1 MGQMP
6 TPLRSGR
13 GRAQCS
19 RSGGGRRLLLLAA
32 VAALGW
38 LALACTANDDVP
50 PAAGSRDV
58 GSEAPA
64 PIDNGVP
71 SGPTDTDTPPDTAGD
86 DPTTLEADP
95 LIWVAPKDVRQGS
108 AFVVAAEA
116 PGAGFA
122 SVAFNGDVYT
132 LVREGSRF
140 FAILGIDALTPI
152 GPMPLVVSVSNAEGR
167 PVLQQE
173 TLITVLDAAWQTE
186 VVELDESN
194 AALLDPEIG
203 ADDAA
208 LIDVMLRRETQERHW
223 DGVFDPPSNGVITA
237 NYGLLRSY
245 NFLPVSEYHAGLDF
259 AGENGDPIL
268 APNAGV
274 VVWVGQSQRRG
285 NGLLIDHGVG
295 LLSSYWHL
303 SEVVVAPGDVVR
315 TGDFIGRIGATGLA
329 TGPHLHWEM
338 AAHGVPIDPVQWIR
352 VNEFPNP
359 LEEFDPADAVQSP
372 NQRAG

>member
-13 GRAQCS
+13 GQAQCS
-19 RSGGGRRLLLLAA
+19 RSGGGRRLLLLAT
-32 VAALGW
+32 VASLGW

-50 PAAGSRDV
+50 PAAGSRDI

-64 PIDNGVP
+64 PIDTGVP
-71 SGPTDTDTPPDTAGD
+71 SGPTDADTPPDTAGD
-86 DPTTLEADP
+86 DPPSLEADP

-140 FAILGIDALTPI
+140 FAILGLDALTPI

-173 TLITVLDAAWQTE
+173 TLITVVDAAWQTE
-186 VVELDESN
+186 VLELDESN
-194 AALLDPEIG
+194 AALLDPVIRAE
-203 ADDAA
+203 DAA

-223 DGVFDPPSNGVITA
+223 DGVFDPPSNGVITS

-245 NFLPVSEYHAGLDF
+245 NFLAGLGVPHRLGLRRRERRPHPCSQRGRRGLGGAVAATRQWAPDRPR
-259 AGENGDPIL
+259 GGGLEQLL
-268 APNAGV
+268 APLGGAG
-274 VVWVGQSQRRG
+274 GARRRRP
-285 NGLLIDHGVG
+285 HG
-295 LLSSYWHL
+295 
-303 SEVVVAPGDVVR
+303 
-315 TGDFIGRIGATGLA
+315 
-329 TGPHLHWEM
+329 
-338 AAHGVPIDPVQWIR
+338 
-352 VNEFPNP
+352 
-359 LEEFDPADAVQSP
+359 
-372 NQRAG
+372 